1 MQPKPPIDLV
11 NAADAWVDNKIN
23 NLIECLQNLDSFAI
37 NVKMVQ
43 MSNMPLPIWAWK
55 SKAAFHPLQS

>member
-11 NAADAWVDNKIN
+11 TAADAWVDNKIN
-23 NLIECLQNLDSFAI
+23 KLIECLQNLDSFAI

-43 MSNMPLPIWAWK
+43 MSNMPLPI
-55 SKAAFHPLQS
+55 